1 MIPHVAQALRNR
13 DFDYITY
20 AIKAQERAGAHI
32 IDLCVD
38 EMSVYPEERYKWIG
52 FLVKTAQSITDSIVA
67 IDSSDSK
74 TIYAGLEAHD
84 GSKSRPAIKLV
95 QPRERPPGAGRDR
108 EGA

>member
-1 MIPHVAQALRNR
+1 MVPHIAQALRNK
-13 DFDYITY
+13 DLDYITY
-20 AIKAQERAGAHI
+20 AIKAQEQAGAHI

-38 EMSVYPEERYKWIG
+38 EMSVYPEERYEWIA
-52 FLVKTAQSITDSIVA
+52 FLVQTAQSITDSVVT

-84 GSKSRPAIKLV
+84 SSKSRPAINSFK
-95 QPRERPPGAGRDR
+95 PRERPAGTRRDR